1 MGLDL
6 KGSQTTLLELDWFYI
21 LGLWPKKKKRLDY
34 LTGLGLILLCIGL
47 GSIKWN
53 NQAEMPL
60 EKHEDCLEVSVKQS
74 VIQSSPTCLGQ
85 MFGV

>member
-1 MGLDL
+1 M
-6 KGSQTTLLELDWFYI
+6 
-21 LGLWPKKKKRLDY
+21 DY

-60 EKHEDCLEVSVKQS
+60 EKYEDCLEISVKQS
-74 VIQSSPTCLGQ
+74 LIQSSPTCLGQ
-85 MFGV
+85 MFGVWKTNQTLTLLVENLARYFWHQTRVM